1 MNPRV
6 LVVGVILVALAL
18 AGVMLYQR
26 QTTPPVEPPAVA
38 APEPPPQSGQFR
50 DFTIPTQPPPTK

>member
-6 LVVGVILVALAL
+6 LVIGVILVALAL

-26 QTTPPVEPPAVA
+26 QTAPPVEPPASA
-38 APEPPPQSGQFR
+38 APEPPPQSDNYRG
-50 DFTIPTQPPPTK
+50 FTIPTQPPPTK